1 MQLPKPLK
9 QLIESFEKL
18 PGIGPKSAA
27 RLAFYM
33 LHVPQ
38 TQLDEMSEAVAN
50 LKKNTVTCSVCL
62 NVSDAE
68 PCLICRENTRDHA
81 LICVVEQPLDIIALE
96 RNGRYRGVYHVLH
109 GAISPLNNIG
119 PDEIHI
125 DELIN
130 RVKNSKIDEVILAT
144 SLTMEGE
151 ATAMYLSQSIRQAV
165 GASVKISRIAH
176 GLPVGSDLEYA
187 DELTL
192 QKAMEGRR
200 EY

>member
-1 MQLPKPLK
+1 MLLPKAIK
-9 QLIESFEKL
+9 NLINSFEKL

-27 RLAFYM
+27 RLTYYL

-38 TQLDEMSEAVAN
+38 SELDEFSEAVKN
-50 LKKNTVTCSVCL
+50 LKLNTVTCSICL
-62 NVSDAE
+62 NISESE
-68 PCLICRENTRDHA
+68 PCSICNDSNRDKTI
-81 LICVVEQPLDIIALE
+81 ICVVEQPLDLLALE
-96 RNGRYRGVYHVLH
+96 RANKYNGRYHVLH

-125 DELIN
+125 SELIT
-130 RVKNSKIDEVILAT
+130 RAKNGDISEIILAT

-151 ATAMYLSQSIRQAV
+151 ATSMYIAKMLRQYDSH
-165 GASVKISRIAH
+165 SVKISRIAH
-176 GLPVGSDLEYA
+176 GLPVGADLEYA

-192 QKAMEGRR
+192 GKAMEGRR

>member
-1 MQLPKPLK
+1 MQLPLPIKR
-9 QLIESFEKL
+9 LIEAFERL

-27 RLAFYM
+27 RLTFYL

-38 TQLDEMSEAVAN
+38 SELEELSESVKN
-50 LKKNTVTCSVCL
+50 LKLKTVTCTTCL
-62 NVSDAE
+62 NISEAD
-68 PCLICRENTRDHA
+68 PCSICGSSERNKSMV
-81 LICVVEQPLDIIALE
+81 CVVEQPLDILAIE
-96 RNGRYRGVYHVLH
+96 RSGKYKGVFHVLH

-125 DELIN
+125 EELLN
-130 RVKNSKIDEVILAT
+130 RIKTTEIGEVILAT

-151 ATAMYLSQSIRQAV
+151 ATSMYIARSIRQL
-165 GASVKISRIAH
+165 GMGSVKISRIAH
-176 GLPVGSDLEYA
+176 GLPIGSDLEYA

-192 QKAMEGRR
+192 EKAIEGRR

>member
-1 MQLPKPLK
+1 MQLPKPVRN
-9 QLIESFEKL
+9 LIEALEKL

-27 RLAFYM
+27 RLTFYM

-38 TQLDEMSEAVAN
+38 DQLNELATSVSE
-50 LKKNTVTCSVCL
+50 LKSKTVTCSICL
-62 NVSDAE
+62 NVSDTQ
-68 PCLICRENTRDHA
+68 PCVICGNNSRDKMTV
-81 LICVVEQPLDIIALE
+81 CVVEQPLDIVALE
-96 RNGRYRGVYHVLH
+96 RSDKYKGIYHVLH

-125 DELIN
+125 NELII
-130 RVKNSKIDEVILAT
+130 RLKKGGISEVILAT

-151 ATAMYLSQSIRQAV
+151 ATAMYLSRLIRQQTGV
-165 GASVKISRIAH
+165 SVKITRIAH
-176 GLPVGSDLEYA
+176 GLPIGADLEYA

-200 EY
+200 EF